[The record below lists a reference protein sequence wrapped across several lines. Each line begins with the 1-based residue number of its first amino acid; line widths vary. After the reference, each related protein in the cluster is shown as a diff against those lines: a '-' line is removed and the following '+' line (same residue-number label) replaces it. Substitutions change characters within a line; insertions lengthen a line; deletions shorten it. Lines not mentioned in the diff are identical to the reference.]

1 MPKPGQGLLWRVAG
15 AGGAMF
21 AAMAV
26 LSHVSAPLT
35 LVAGL
40 VIYPAV
46 LVALQALGPEERAAL
61 APVMPRRFRKP

>member
-1 MPKPGQGLLWRVAG
+1 MAQGSG
-15 AGGAMF
+15 E
-21 AAMAV
+21 AAAI

-46 LVALQALGPEERAAL
+46 LAALRAFGPEERAAL
-61 APVMPRRFRKP
+61 APVLPRQFRKL

>member
-1 MPKPGQGLLWRVAG
+1 MAQGSGEAVAI
-15 AGGAMF
+15 
-21 AAMAV
+21 

-46 LVALQALGPEERAAL
+46 LVALRAFGPEERAAL
-61 APVMPRRFRKP
+61 SPVLPRRFRKP